1 MSPTRS
7 KLTTPVVIIGSII
20 LLVVSFLAS
29 LMLGPVT
36 VPLGDLSS
44 SPIVTEIRAPRIIIA
59 ALVGSAL
66 AVSGAIMQTVFHN
79 PLADPGI
86 VGVSSGAAVAAVLT
100 IVTGANFFGQ
110 WTVPFSAFVGA
121 LITVAVVYLIAS
133 SRAMDGRGADPATLV
148 LVGMAITA
156 FLGAVISAAT
166 ANAPQDSEL
175 RSVAF
180 WLNGD
185 LVSRTWDHVGVS
197 FIPIILGLILAIGAS
212 RDLNLMLLGES
223 TAQTS
228 GLNVGRARVLLLAL
242 AALLTATAV
251 AVSGTIT
258 FVGLVVPHLIRIVLG
273 ADHRALLPTA
283 ALLGATFVI
292 IADTVARLLFS
303 PIVLQTG
310 VVVAF
315 IGSPIFLYLLLAMR
329 KRRGLGL

>member
-1 MSPTRS
+1 M
-7 KLTTPVVIIGSII
+7 TTPVVIIGSLI
-20 LLVVSFLAS
+20 LLVVSFVVS
-29 LMLGPVT
+29 LMMGPVT
-36 VPLGDLSS
+36 VPLADLAS
-44 SPIVTEIRAPRIIIA
+44 SPVVTEIRAPRIIIA
-59 ALVGSAL
+59 ALVGAAL

-86 VGVSSGAAVAAVLT
+86 VGVSSGAAVAAVLA
-100 IVTGANFFGQ
+100 IVTGASFFGE
-110 WTVPFSAFVGA
+110 WTIPFAAFVGA
-121 LITVAVVYLIAS
+121 IITVAVVYLIAS

-148 LVGMAITA
+148 LVGLAITA

-175 RSVAF
+175 RSVTF

-197 FIPIILGLILAIGAS
+197 VIPILLGLILAVGAS
-212 RDLNLMLLGES
+212 RDLNLLLLGES

-228 GLNVGRARVLLLAL
+228 GLNVGRARIFLLAL

-258 FVGLVVPHLIRIVLG
+258 FVGLVVPHLIRIVIG
-273 ADHRALLPTA
+273 ADHRALLPA
-283 ALLGATFVI
+283 AAILGATFVI
-292 IADTVARLLFS
+292 VADTVARMLFS

-315 IGSPIFLYLLLAMR
+315 IGSPIFLYLLLTVR